1 MSRSTALAAATLA
14 ALHGHE
20 EGLTALEVA
29 SALDVGQDEALG
41 ALRLAAREGAASVT
55 CDDAGTLR
63 WVSLG
68 APAPA
73 QSPREILAE
82 ARARP
87 WVRGLLASSAAVV
100 VLSVAWA
107 ACREEPRAMPAARPQ
122 VADSVQRIER
132 GIARRLAEP

>member
-1 MSRSTALAAATLA
+1 MSQRTALAAATLA
-14 ALHGHE
+14 ALHGHD

-68 APAPA
+68 ASASA
-73 QSPREILAE
+73 QGPRAILAE

-87 WVRGLLASSAAVV
+87 LIRGLVASAAAVL

-107 ACREEPRAMPAARPQ
+107 ACREEPRVMPATRPQ
-122 VADSVQRIER
+122 VAGSVQRIER
-132 GIARRLAEP
+132 GIARRLREP

>member
-1 MSRSTALAAATLA
+1 MSQSTPLAAATLA

-29 SALDVGQDEALG
+29 SALDVDPGEAIG

-63 WVSLG
+63 WVGLD
-68 APAPA
+68 AAAPA
-73 QSPREILAE
+73 QGPREILAA

-87 WVRGLLASSAAVV
+87 WIRCLLGSSAAVLF
-100 VLSVAWA
+100 LSVAWA
-107 ACREEPRAMPAARPQ
+107 ACREEPRVIPAARPQ